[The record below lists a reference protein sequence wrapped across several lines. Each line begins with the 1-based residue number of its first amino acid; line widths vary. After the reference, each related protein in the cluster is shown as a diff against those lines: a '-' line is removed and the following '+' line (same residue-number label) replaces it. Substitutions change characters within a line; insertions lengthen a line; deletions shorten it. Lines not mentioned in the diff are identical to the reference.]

1 MESVIYH
8 KCVSCK
14 VLREESDFEVNKGKR
29 RKSCLKCKRRRVRMN
44 LQTEKAEIKGLLQSL
59 ESKIQELSVKKE
71 QPLQEFVKNDC
82 VDASKLT
89 DFVES
94 IRPIR
99 LRQMSELIEL
109 IREYYLAL
117 SDHKRPFYCKNDE
130 LFVNLNEWKKS
141 SHEIL
146 IALGETI
153 ADKCGNNYMKLE
165 DDFVQ
170 ELLTLS
176 KI

>member
-44 LQTEKAEIKGLLQSL
+44 LQSEKAEIKGLLQSL
-59 ESKIQELSVKKE
+59 ESKIHELSVKKE
-71 QPLQEFVKNDC
+71 QSLEEFVKNDC
-82 VDASKLT
+82 ADAVKLT

-94 IRPIR
+94 IQPIR
-99 LRQMSELIEL
+99 YRQMSELIEL
-109 IREYYLAL
+109 ISESYLAL
-117 SDHKRPFYCKNDE
+117 PDNKRPFYCKNDE

-141 SHEIL
+141 PYEIL

-153 ADKCGNNYMKLE
+153 AEICGNNYMKLE

-170 ELLTLS
+170 ELVTLS